1 MVVAKPLTTLPAIR
15 STNMKEL
22 AKKFLNEEAGQDL
35 IEYALVSAVIALGCI
50 AAIGGL
56 TNPIVNGLNGIT
68 NSLTNDV

>member
-1 MVVAKPLTTLPAIR
+1 
-15 STNMKEL
+15 MKQL

-35 IEYALVSAVIALGCI
+35 IEYALVSAVIAFGCI

-56 TNPIVNGLNGIT
+56 TNHIVNGLNGIT

>member
-1 MVVAKPLTTLPAIR
+1 
-15 STNMKEL
+15 MKQL

-35 IEYALVSAVIALGCI
+35 IEYALVSAVIAFGCI